1 MRRKE
6 GQPYYSNDH
15 SCFLLQYHLVLVT
28 KFRHP
33 VITGNLRQDLYSEI
47 REIMDR
53 YGYNIL
59 EINGEEDHVH
69 ILFETDTE
77 FRVDRFVNMLKTQ
90 TSRQIRKTYA
100 DTALKGWYWEN
111 IFWAKGYFISSV
123 SENSLSTIQ
132 KYIQDQGKN

>member
-1 MRRKE
+1 M
-6 GQPYYSNDH
+6 
-15 SCFLLQYHLVLVT
+15 
-28 KFRHP
+28 
-33 VITGNLRQDLYSEI
+33 ITGNLRQDLYSEI

-53 YGYNIL
+53 YGYNIQ